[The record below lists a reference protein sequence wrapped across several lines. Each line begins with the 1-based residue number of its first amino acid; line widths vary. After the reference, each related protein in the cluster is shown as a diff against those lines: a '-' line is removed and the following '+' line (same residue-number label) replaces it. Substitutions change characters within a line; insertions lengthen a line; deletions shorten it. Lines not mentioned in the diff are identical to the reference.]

1 MSVSRDN
8 GAGPIRNRH
17 VVAVEGGRDGVGK
30 TLMSVN
36 LSVYLAQLGR
46 NVILFDADPNGSNA
60 HTMLGLDHPPLAHRR
75 AIRDQTAPSVATSVP
90 GLRLVPAAYDPWRM
104 TPRRTTRASHWMAQ
118 LDDHDAD
125 YVVIHLGTSTVPAAL
140 DAFVEAG
147 LSICVT
153 APEPPAIDAT
163 YRFCRALFARR
174 LRRTLMRERHRLRIV
189 DKALAQLPPLPTP
202 RALVSEIARFDQHV
216 ANLAAH
222 QLQRLRPR
230 LVVGKTRLR
239 QDLDLGPAMVSLAER
254 YLGISLDY
262 LGYVEQDDAAWLT
275 ARRRRPL
282 LIDAPTSKASRNI
295 ERVARR
301 ILALLAQPRRHHDDE
316 PLVDAKGLN
325 APLTLYQVLGVDR
338 SASDDE
344 IRRAYK
350 LQRSIFRDDSLPVV
364 SIVDE
369 ETMRRE
375 QALMTEAY
383 DTLLDPSRRRAY
395 DLSVFPDDEPH
406 APQPQRG
413 PTATEAEL
421 AVLQAELAR
430 EITGDTQFT
439 GPLLKRARE
448 ARGLDI
454 HDVANTT
461 KISPMHL
468 RALEEEKMSTLPAL
482 VYVRGFLQQVAKALH
497 LDPAQVT
504 KSYLKRY
511 RAARP
516 SEADP

>member
-1 MSVSRDN
+1 MESAR
-8 GAGPIRNRH
+8 GPTRGRH
-17 VVAVEGGRDGVGK
+17 VIAVGGGRGGVGK
-30 TLMSVN
+30 TLLSVN
-36 LSVYLAQLGR
+36 LAVYLAQLGR

-60 HTMLGLDHPPLAHRR
+60 HTMLGLDHPPLALRKQVQDHS
-75 AIRDQTAPSVATSVP
+75 APAVATSVP
-90 GLRLVPAAYDPWRM
+90 GLRLVPAVYDAWRM
-104 TPRRTTRASHWMAQ
+104 TPRRTTRSSHWMAQ
-118 LDDHDAD
+118 LDQYDAD
-125 YVVIHLGTSTVPAAL
+125 YIVIHLGTSTIPAAL

-147 LSICVT
+147 VSICVT

-189 DKALAQLPPLPTP
+189 EKALANLPTLPTP
-202 RALVSEIARFDQHV
+202 RDLIGEIARFDQQV

-222 QLQRLRPR
+222 QLQMLRPR

-301 ILALLAQPRRHHDDE
+301 ILALLAQPKRRQDE
-316 PLVDAKGLN
+316 SLADARNLN
-325 APLTLYQVLGVDR
+325 SPLTLYKVLGVDR

-350 LQRSIFRDDSLPVV
+350 LQRSIFRDDSLPIV
-364 SIVDE
+364 SLVDE
-369 ETMRRE
+369 ETMNRE
-375 QALMTEAY
+375 QALISEAY
-383 DTLLDPSRRRAY
+383 DTLLDPARRRAY
-395 DLSVFPDDEPH
+395 DMSVFPDDEPQ
-406 APQPQRG
+406 APAPEREN
-413 PTATEAEL
+413 TASDAEL

-430 EITGDTQFT
+430 EVTSDTQFT
-439 GPLLKRARE
+439 GPLLQKARL
-448 ARGLDI
+448 AQGLDI
-454 HDVANTT
+454 HDIATIT

-468 RALEEEKMSTLPAL
+468 RALEEEKMSTLPAQ
-482 VYVRGFLQQVAKALH
+482 VYVRGFLQQIAKALQ

-504 KSYLKRY
+504 KTYLKRY

-516 SEADP
+516 EAD